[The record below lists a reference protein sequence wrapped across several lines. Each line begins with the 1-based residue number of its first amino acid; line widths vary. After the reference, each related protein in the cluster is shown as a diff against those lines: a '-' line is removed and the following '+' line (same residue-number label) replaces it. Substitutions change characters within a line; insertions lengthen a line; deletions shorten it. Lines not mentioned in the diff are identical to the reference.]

1 MSLDQIL
8 SGLIYLLS
16 LFVLLGFGKLLYDL
30 LHPRFVL
37 RTELFERDNVALA
50 VTVAG
55 YYLGLIL
62 ALGGVL
68 SGPSSGLWVDLIDIG
83 LYGLAAVLLLNL
95 SAWMNDKIILSKFD
109 NQKEIIDDR
118 NAGTGAI
125 EAGNHIAN
133 GLIISGALSGQG
145 DLLTAL
151 VFWLL
156 GQLALI
162 VGSKIYTAM
171 VAFDVHDE
179 VEKDNV
185 AVGVAF
191 AGVLVGLGYIAGLAT
206 SGDFVSWA
214 ANLGEYGVYVGV
226 GLLLLPVIRWT
237 ADRILVPG
245 VSLDDEL
252 VGQEHPNLGA
262 GILEA
267 FSYVAAAILIGWSF

>member
-8 SGLIYLLS
+8 SGLTYLLS
-16 LFVLLGFGKLLYDL
+16 LFVLLGLGKLLYDL

-68 SGPSSGLWVDLIDIG
+68 SGPSSGLWVDLVDIG

-95 SAWMNDKIILSKFD
+95 SAWLNDKIILSKFD

-156 GQLALI
+156 GQVALI
-162 VGSKIYTAM
+162 AGSKIYTAM

-191 AGVLVGLGYIAGLAT
+191 SGVLVGFGYIAGLAT

-214 ANLGEYGVYVGV
+214 VNLGEYGVYVGV
-226 GLLLLPVIRWT
+226 GLVLLPVIRWIT
-237 ADRILVPG
+237 DRVLIPG

-262 GILEA
+262 GIIEA

>member
-1 MSLDQIL
+1 MSIDQIL
-8 SGLIYLLS
+8 SGLVYLAS
-16 LFVLLGFGKLLYDL
+16 LFVLIGLGKVLYDR

-37 RTELFERDNVALA
+37 QEELFERDNVALA
-50 VTVAG
+50 VTVTG

-68 SGPSSGLWVDLIDIG
+68 SGPSSGLWIDLIDIG

-95 SAWMNDKIILSKFD
+95 SAWINDKVILSRFD

-133 GLIISGALSGQG
+133 GLIIAGALSGQG
-145 DLLTAL
+145 DLVTAL
-151 VFWLL
+151 VFWCL
-156 GQLALI
+156 GQIALI
-162 VGSKIYTAM
+162 AAGRIYTAM
-171 VAFDVHDE
+171 VRFDLHDQ

-191 AGVLVGLGYIAGLAT
+191 AGVLVGFGYIAGLAT
-206 SGDFVSWA
+206 SGDFVSWPY
-214 ANLGEYGVYVGV
+214 NLAQYGTFVGV
-226 GLLLLPVIRWT
+226 GLVLLPVIRWIT
-237 ADRILVPG
+237 DKILVPG

-267 FSYVAAAILIGWSF
+267 FAYIAAAMLIGWSF

>member
-237 ADRILVPG
+237 ADRVLVPG

>member
-16 LFVLLGFGKLLYDL
+16 LFVLLGVGKVLYDL

-145 DLLTAL
+145 DLSTAL
-151 VFWLL
+151 AFWIL
-156 GQLALI
+156 GQVALI

-226 GLLLLPVIRWT
+226 GLVLLPVIRWT
-237 ADRILVPG
+237 ADKVLVPG

-262 GILEA
+262 GIIEA